1 MDAED
6 VGALAHGQGA
16 AATVPHSRSPAG
28 SRSSQDP
35 ASTAPMKSLRESET

>member
-1 MDAED
+1 MSAPSRT
-6 VGALAHGQGA
+6 ASAT

-28 SRSSQDP
+28 SRPSQDP

>member
-1 MDAED
+1 MSAPSRT
-6 VGALAHGQGA
+6 ASAT
-16 AATVPHSRSPAG
+16 AATVPHSRSPGG